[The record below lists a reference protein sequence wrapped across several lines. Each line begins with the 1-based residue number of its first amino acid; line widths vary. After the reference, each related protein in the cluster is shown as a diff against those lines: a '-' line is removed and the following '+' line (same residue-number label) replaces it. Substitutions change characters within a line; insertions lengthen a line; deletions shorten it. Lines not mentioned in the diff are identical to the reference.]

1 MAMGAMQPSLPAN
14 NDNTDVDYYHQKN
27 TILAAAALEGSGSLL
42 DEHYS
47 FEEYIHRRGTY
58 LARLPAYSKLPNACF
73 IARRHAG
80 EIFDDEQQLLDV
92 ETVRSRELE
101 REFDPLLPLPTTS
114 NTATIDNFK
123 TCPPRDTIYETEDG
137 LLNKMS
143 QLPNHSAGGT
153 NRLASA
159 TPPTASDVLSKQNPM
174 QARYQQATATG
185 TNTKTS
191 TIDSDLDDLVTPGL
205 QQNVTSSQ
213 SMAVQPTYPSFVAN
227 FHAPPARM
235 TPALTTSQYMP
246 SNQDRAHITHPT
258 SVNEVVATRNSSFLR
273 ARNDSAIGNSAP
285 VNTPATSNASQSFA
299 SPAQKTFTPDPRVA
313 SMAKF
318 GIVNDVKAAKH
329 TSAQELE
336 ERADP
341 STVTGRGA
349 SHSASETKV
358 TSEAPVIPA
367 SNIFKEPTKT
377 VEPVEPRKKRQM
389 LARGVVSNPNTL
401 THESTVQQ
409 TKPSTKPAAAKDA
422 TPNTSN
428 SGKKVTIT
436 KAQKHLES
444 VIAGTALPT
453 TKAEAQ
459 TAAKEHY
466 RRLLAAHNKDKHI
479 SARRA
484 AKSTPD
490 LLPYFFEAANFDTD
504 AASVRCICGCVD
516 EDGGE
521 LGDQM
526 VQCDSCEVWQHYAC
540 VLPGLSEEDVE
551 KLGSYE
557 CTVCNPWAR
566 RYALMNLRKN
576 NGKVSLQQ

>member
-1 MAMGAMQPSLPAN
+1 MAMGTMQSSLPAN
-14 NDNTDVDYYHQKN
+14 NDNLDDDYYHQED
-27 TILAAAALEGSGSLL
+27 TVLAAAALEGSGSVLN
-42 DEHYS
+42 EHYS

-58 LARLPAYSKLPNACF
+58 LARLPAYSNLPNACF
-73 IARRHAG
+73 IARRHAD

-92 ETVRSRELE
+92 EIVRSRELE
-101 REFDPLLPLPTTS
+101 HEFDPLLPLPTTS

-143 QLPNHSAGGT
+143 QLPKRSAGDT
-153 NRLASA
+153 NSLASA
-159 TPPTASDVLSKQNPM
+159 LSPMASDALSNQRPM
-174 QARYQQATATG
+174 QASYQQATATG
-185 TNTKTS
+185 ANIPS
-191 TIDSDLDDLVTPGL
+191 VDSDLADLVTPGL
-205 QQNVTSSQ
+205 QQHVTSSQ
-213 SMAVQPTYPSFVAN
+213 SMVVQPTYHPSLGAN
-227 FHAPPARM
+227 FHAPQARM
-235 TPALTTSQYMP
+235 TPALATSQYIP
-246 SNQDRAHITHPT
+246 SSQDVSHVAHPT
-258 SVNEVVATRNSSFLR
+258 SVNEVVATRNSMILR
-273 ARNDSAIGNSAP
+273 ARNDSATGKSAP
-285 VNTPATSNASQSFA
+285 LNIPATSKPPQSFT

-329 TSAQELE
+329 TSAQEPE
-336 ERADP
+336 ERAGP
-341 STVTGRGA
+341 STLTGRGVGYA
-349 SHSASETKV
+349 ASEIKV
-358 TSEAPVIPA
+358 TSNAPVATA
-367 SNIFKEPTKT
+367 SNIVKEPTKT
-377 VEPVEPRKKRQM
+377 VEPAEPPQKRQM
-389 LARGVVSNPNTL
+389 LARGIVSKPKTL

-409 TKPSTKPAAAKDA
+409 TKPSVKPAAVKDA
-422 TPNTSN
+422 TPLISN
-428 SGKKVTIT
+428 SGKKVTTT

-444 VIAGTALPT
+444 VIAGTALPK

-459 TAAKEHY
+459 TAAKEH
-466 RRLLAAHNKDKHI
+466 RQRLLAAHNKYKHI
-479 SARRA
+479 STRRA

-526 VQCDSCEVWQHYAC
+526 VQCESCEVWQHYAC
-540 VLPGLSEEDVE
+540 VLPGLSEGDVE

-566 RYALMNLRKN
+566 RYVLMGLRKN
-576 NGKVSLQQ
+576 DGKVGVQQ

>member
-1 MAMGAMQPSLPAN
+1 MQSSLPAN
-14 NDNTDVDYYHQKN
+14 NDNLDDDYYHQKD
-27 TILAAAALEGSGSLL
+27 TILAAAALEGSGSVL

-58 LARLPAYSKLPNACF
+58 LARLPAYSNLPNACF
-73 IARRHAG
+73 IARSHAD

-101 REFDPLLPLPTTS
+101 QEFDPLLPLPTTS

-143 QLPNHSAGGT
+143 QFPNHSVGDADRST
-153 NRLASA
+153 SA
-159 TPPTASDVLSKQNPM
+159 TSLAVNEVLSKQNPM
-174 QARYQQATATG
+174 QARYQQGTATG
-185 TNTKTS
+185 TKTS
-191 TIDSDLDDLVTPGL
+191 TADSDLADLVTPGL
-205 QQNVTSSQ
+205 QQNATSSQ
-213 SMAVQPTYPSFVAN
+213 SMAVQPTYPSFSAN
-227 FHAPPARM
+227 FHAPPATM
-235 TPALTTSQYMP
+235 TPALAISQYMP
-246 SNQDRAHITHPT
+246 SNQNMAHIAHPT
-258 SVNEVVATRNSSFLR
+258 LVNEVVTTRNSIFLR
-273 ARNDSAIGNSAP
+273 ARNNPAIGNSVP
-285 VNTPATSNASQSFA
+285 LNTPATSNASQSFT

-329 TSAQELE
+329 TSAQEPE
-336 ERADP
+336 ERAGT
-341 STVTGRGA
+341 STVTGRG
-349 SHSASETKV
+349 SGHTVSQTKV
-358 TSEAPVIPA
+358 TSDAPVVTA
-367 SNIFKEPTKT
+367 SSSAKEPTKT
-377 VEPVEPRKKRQM
+377 VEPAEPPKKRQM
-389 LARGVVSNPNTL
+389 LARDIVSKPKTL
-401 THESTVQQ
+401 TQESTMQQ
-409 TKPSTKPAAAKDA
+409 SKPSTKPAAAKDA
-422 TPNTSN
+422 TPNISN
-428 SGKKVTIT
+428 SRKHVTIT

-459 TAAKEHY
+459 TAAKEHHQ
-466 RRLLAAHNKDKHI
+466 RLLAAHNKDKRI

-526 VQCDSCEVWQHYAC
+526 VQCERCEVWQHYAC
-540 VLPGLSEEDVE
+540 ALPGLSEEDVE

-566 RYALMNLRKN
+566 RQVLMNLRKN
-576 NGKVSLQQ
+576 NGKVGLQQ